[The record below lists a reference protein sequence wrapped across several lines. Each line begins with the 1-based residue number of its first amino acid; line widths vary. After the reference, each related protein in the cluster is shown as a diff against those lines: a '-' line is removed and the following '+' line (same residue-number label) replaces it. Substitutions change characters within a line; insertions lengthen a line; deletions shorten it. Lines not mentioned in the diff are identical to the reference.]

1 MAKKIIIGFVAFF
14 TLILI
19 TLIAI
24 PFLFKDKI
32 NERIKVEINKQL
44 LADVNYSKFDLS
56 IIRSFPDFT
65 FSLYD
70 LTVIGRD
77 YFEGDTLIQL
87 DEFKI
92 GMDIKSVFKGDEI
105 KVHSILIDH
114 PRILALSIFD
124 EVLNEKISNYNILPS
139 SEAKEEQEPTSF
151 NLDLKSFVI
160 KDAGIYFYDAVEN
173 YEVYL
178 ENLNLASSINLAGG
192 FYKFNA
198 DLFLDS
204 LRYGNEDARLAMSNI
219 SLNTVGDYN
228 DEAANT
234 ISKASVLSMN
244 YRDGSTYYLNKAK
257 LNLDLDAEIDLVNNI
272 FKLKDNELSINN
284 LKLQLDGLLA
294 LLENDDIDI
303 DLTFNTNQ
311 NNFKE
316 VLSLVPPEYL
326 KDYEG
331 LNASGIFD
339 LSGFAKGIYNENS
352 MPLFGIDFAVQNGSI
367 QYPDLPTGIS
377 KINLTAK
384 VNSPTSNMQQLS
396 VNVPNAR
403 FSVLNENIILSLR
416 ASQLMTDPFIDTKIK
431 GKLDLAKVPDFYP
444 LDGVNEISGILDADI
459 FFKGKLSDV
468 ENENYNNVDFTGNL
482 LVNNLHYDDVEYP
495 KVLKLEVLAL
505 NFTPQFANLTSLK
518 GNFGKT
524 DFDVN
529 GRLEN
534 FINYVLADGI
544 LSGNLNMKS
553 NFINLDE
560 LMTDG
565 GEAEETTSEDE
576 IVKVPKN
583 INFKAAL
590 TSNKILYDGLDLN
603 NVVGNL
609 LIKDETVTLENLAA
623 NLLGGFARINGSYS
637 TKEEGLPQFDLSYN
651 INKFSIQESFNYLN
665 TVQKIAPLAQ
675 YLTGT
680 FSSEMSVNSLL
691 NPDLSVNLSAL
702 SGDGEIRIPYATITQ
717 LPLFDKIAQ
726 VIKIPGFDKPEINDG
741 WTVLKF
747 TDGRVNVDPFQIKSK
762 NMTMFVEGSNGFDET
777 IDYDIR
783 LQVPSDKFGG
793 AASVANDFLTKQNIP
808 LFNLSVPQNI
818 NFHLKAD
825 GLLRNP
831 SIKIIKVSA
840 GESGKG
846 IKDQIKDTAK
856 EELDKAKQKAQE
868 ELDKQK
874 QKAQDELDKQKQA
887 AQDEI
892 EKQKQRAK
900 DEAQKAKEEAE
911 KKAREEAEKAKED
924 VKDKVKDKFK
934 GFGF

>member
-1 MAKKIIIGFVAFF
+1 MAKKIILGFVAFF
-14 TLILI
+14 TLILVA
-19 TLIAI
+19 LIAI

-32 NERIKVEINKQL
+32 NEKIKVEINKQL
-44 LADVNYSKFDLS
+44 LADVNYSKFSLS
-56 IIRSFPDFT
+56 FIRSFPDLT

-70 LTVIGRD
+70 LTVVGRD

-87 DEFKI
+87 DEFNI
-92 GMDIKSVFKGDEI
+92 GMDIKSLFGDEI

-114 PRILALSIFD
+114 PKILALSI
-124 EVLNEKISNYNILPS
+124 LNEDLDKKISNYHILPS
-139 SEAKEEQEPTSF
+139 TEEVNEQDPSSF

-160 KDAGIYFYDAVEN
+160 KRAGIYFYDAVED

-178 ENLNLASSINLAGG
+178 QNLNLASSISFRDGLSS
-192 FYKFNA
+192 FDA

-204 LRYGNEDARLAMSNI
+204 LRYGNAEARLAMSDI
-219 SLNTVGDYN
+219 SFKSEGTYNEEDAQTVSN
-228 DEAANT
+228 L
-234 ISKASVLSMN
+234 KVLSAN
-244 YRDGSTYYLNKAK
+244 YKDGNTYFLNKAK
-257 LNLDLDAEIDLVNNI
+257 LNLDLDAELDLINNI
-272 FKLKDNELSINN
+272 LMLNENELSINS

-294 LLENDDIDI
+294 MKENEDIDI
-303 DLTFNTNQ
+303 DVTFNTNQ

-352 MPLFGIDFAVQNGSI
+352 TPFFGLDFAVQNGSI

-377 KINLTAK
+377 NINLTAK
-384 VNSPTSNMQQLS
+384 VNSPTSDMQQLS
-396 VNVPNAR
+396 VNIPNAK
-403 FSVLNENIILSLR
+403 FSVLNENITLSLK
-416 ASQLMTDPFIDTKIK
+416 ANQLMTDPLIDTKIK

-444 LDGVNEISGILDADI
+444 LEGVNQITGMLDADI
-459 FFKGKLSDV
+459 LFKGKLSDI
-468 ENENYNNVDFTGNL
+468 ENELYNNVDFSGNL
-482 LVNNLHYDDVEYP
+482 LVNDFFYDDDAYP
-495 KVLKLEVLAL
+495 KVLKLDIFAL
-505 NFTPQFANLTSLK
+505 DFSPQFANLTSLK

-524 DFDVN
+524 DFDIT

-534 FINYVLADGI
+534 FINYVLADGV
-544 LSGNLNMKS
+544 LSGILNMKS
-553 NFINLDE
+553 NFVNLDE

-565 GEAEETTSEDE
+565 DDTEETSEDE

-590 TSNKILYDGLDLN
+590 TSNKILYDGLDLD

-609 LIKDETVTLENLAA
+609 LIKDEMVVLENLAA
-623 NLLGGFARINGSYS
+623 NLLGGFAKINGSYS
-637 TKEEGLPQFDLSYN
+637 TKEKGLPQFDLTYD
-651 INKFSIQESFNYLN
+651 IDKFSIQESFNYLN
-665 TVQKIAPLAQ
+665 TVEKIAPLAQ

-702 SGDGEIRIPYATITQ
+702 SGDGEIRIPYATITK

-747 TDGRVNVDPFQIKSK
+747 TDGRVNVDPFEIKSK

-793 AASVANDFLTKQNIP
+793 AASVANDFLAKQNIP

-831 SIKIIKVSA
+831 SLKIIKVSA

-856 EELDKAKQKAQE
+856 EELDKAKQKAQ
-868 ELDKQK
+868 
-874 QKAQDELDKQKQA
+874 DELDKQKQA

-892 EKQKQRAK
+892 ERQKQKAK
-900 DEAQKAKEEAE
+900 EEAQKAKEEAE
-911 KKAREEAEKAKED
+911 RKAKEEAEKAKD
-924 VKDKVKDKFK
+924 DIKDKVKDKFK

>member
-77 YFEGDTLIQL
+77 FFEGDTLIQL

-92 GMDIKSVFKGDEI
+92 GLDIKSVLGEEI

-114 PRILALSIFD
+114 PRILALSIFNED
-124 EVLNEKISNYNILPS
+124 LNGKISNYHILPS
-139 SEAKEEQEPTSF
+139 TEDVESEETSSF
-151 NLDLKSFVI
+151 NIDLKSFVV
-160 KDAGIYFYDAVEN
+160 KNAGIYFYDAVN
-173 YEVYL
+173 DYEVYL
-178 ENLNLASSINLAGG
+178 QNLNLTSSVNYRDGLSI
-192 FYKFNA
+192 FNA
-198 DLFLDS
+198 NLFLDS
-204 LRYGNEDARLAMSNI
+204 LRYGNDDARLAMSDI
-219 SLNTVGDYN
+219 SLKTIGDYTE
-228 DEAANT
+228 EAANT
-234 ISKASVLSMN
+234 VSNLTVLNMN
-244 YRDGSTYYLNKAK
+244 YRDGKTYYLNKAQV
-257 LNLDLDAEIDLVNNI
+257 NLDLDAEVDLIKNI
-272 FKLKDNELSINN
+272 FRLKDNELSINN

-294 LLENDDIDI
+294 LKENDDIDV
-303 DLTFNTNQ
+303 DVTFNTNQ

-331 LNASGIFD
+331 LKASGIFD

-352 MPLFGIDFAVQNGSI
+352 MPLFGLNFAVQNGSI

-377 KINLTAK
+377 NIDLTAK
-384 VNSPTSNMQQLS
+384 VNSPTSDMQQLS
-396 VNVPNAR
+396 VHIPNAR
-403 FSVLNENIILSLR
+403 FSMLNENIVLSLK
-416 ASQLMTDPFIDTKIK
+416 ANQLMTDPLIDTKIK
-431 GKLDLAKVPDFYP
+431 GKLNLAKVPDFYP
-444 LDGVNEISGILDADI
+444 LEGVNQIAGMLDADI
-459 FFKGKLSDV
+459 LFKGKLSDI
-468 ENENYNNVDFTGNL
+468 ENELYNNVDFSGNL
-482 LVNNLHYDDVEYP
+482 LVTNFLYDDATYP
-495 KVLKLEVLAL
+495 KVLKLDVFAL
-505 NFTPQFANLTSLK
+505 DFSPQFANLTSLK

-524 DFDVN
+524 DFDVT

-534 FINYVLADGI
+534 FINYALADGV

-565 GEAEETTSEDE
+565 GNTEEASEDE
-576 IVKVPKN
+576 IVKVAKN

-609 LIKDETVTLENLAA
+609 LIKDETVTLENLAT
-623 NLLGGFARINGSYS
+623 NLLGGFAKINGSYS
-637 TKEEGLPQFDLSYN
+637 TKGEGLPQFDLTYN
-651 INKFSIQESFNYLN
+651 INKFNIQESFNYLN
-665 TVQKIAPLAQ
+665 TVQKIAPIAQ

-702 SGDGEIRIPYATITQ
+702 SGDGEIRIPFATITK
-717 LPLFDKIAQ
+717 LPLFDKISQ
-726 VIKIPGFDKPEINDG
+726 VVKIPGFDKPEINDG

-747 TDGRVNVDPFQIKSK
+747 TDGRVKVDPFEVKSK
-762 NMTMFVEGSNGFDET
+762 NMIMFIEGSNGFDET

-793 AASVANDFLTKQNIP
+793 AASVANDFLSKQNIP

-831 SIKIIKVSA
+831 SLKIIKVSA

-856 EELDKAKQKAQE
+856 EELERAKQKAQE
-868 ELDKQK
+868 ELDKQR
-874 QKAQDELDKQKQA
+874 QKAEDELDKQKQA

-924 VKDKVKDKFK
+924 IKDKVKDKFK